1 MADEKDDMTGIAR
14 GLAAIDKTIRDQA
27 GGKGPV
33 GSGLYYLLDHIAVT
47 HLGVPRR
54 PFPIDAPKPAPEPA
68 NRVEPYTR
76 PSSSEPEPEPATGEV
91 ALDA

>member
-33 GSGLYYLLDHIAVT
+33 GSGIYYLLDHIAVT

-54 PFPIDAPKPAPEPA
+54 PFPVDAPKPPPQPPA
-68 NRVEPYTR
+68 RVEPYT
-76 PSSSEPEPEPATGEV
+76 PPPPTDGEV
-91 ALDA
+91 TSDGPVDA

>member
-1 MADEKDDMTGIAR
+1 MPDDKDMTGIAR

-54 PFPIDAPKPAPEPA
+54 PFPIDEPKPVTPPA
-68 NRVEPYTR
+68 RVEPY
-76 PSSSEPEPEPATGEV
+76 EPPPPVPADEPEPASN
-91 ALDA
+91 A

>member
-1 MADEKDDMTGIAR
+1 MADNDDMTGIAR

-33 GSGLYYLLDHIAVT
+33 GSGIYYLLDHLAVT

-54 PFPIDAPKPAPEPA
+54 PFPIDAPKPP
-68 NRVEPYTR
+68 
-76 PSSSEPEPEPATGEV
+76 PEPERSGGQSLGTGPAFVPPESAEPST
-91 ALDA
+91 DA